1 MPSKIKTD
9 QILSQRCQNRPFNLI
24 SLPWK
29 QGRVPNLFKEGHLRR
44 NLFHSLDKYLL
55 ICFCVQ
61 STVLSCWKT
70 STGQRDTNPCS
81 AELASG
87 MRQAISNGY
96 SINK

>member
-24 SLPWK
+24 NLPCK

-44 NLFHSLDKYLL
+44 NHLFHSLDKYLL
-55 ICFCVQ
+55 ICFCVP
-61 STVLSCWKT
+61 STVLSCWET
-70 STGQRDTNPCS
+70 SRGQRDTNPCS

-87 MRQAISNGY
+87 MRQIISNRY
-96 SINK
+96 K